1 MNLNPVSGLIDPLIH
16 LEDSRYTHI
25 EELLKRAHQAGIKHL
40 IWGGTHPEKDMQR
53 SLPNFSLSPNIWRAY
68 GLHPAQIETSKI
80 QNQLQAL
87 QQAIDQKGTVA
98 MGEIGLD
105 ARNNMPDILMQEEVF
120 LNQLEIARDA
130 NLPVI
135 IHAAKAWGRVLLKLK
150 QFGKLPA
157 GGLLHCFSASPQLVT
172 EFTKMDLLMSFGG
185 LATYEKAKKV
195 RLALQA
201 VPISLLA
208 VESDGPDHPWAQA
221 TRPHSEPSDL
231 PSIYGVLSKIRNES
245 PGLLAVCVTRNLYQ
259 TFPGLLNNS

>member
-1 MNLNPVSGLIDPLIH
+1 MNLNPVAGLIDPLIH
-16 LEDSRYTHI
+16 LEDERYTNI
-25 EELLKRAHQAGIKHL
+25 EDVLLRAHQAGVKHL
-40 IWGGTHPEKDMQR
+40 IWAGTAPQQDALR
-53 SLPNFSLSPNIWRAY
+53 PSPIFTQSPHIWRSY
-68 GLHPAQIETSKI
+68 GLHPAQIQASEI
-80 QNQLQAL
+80 QNHLQTL
-87 QQAIDQKGTVA
+87 QHVVQQDDTVA
-98 MGEIGLD
+98 VGEIGLD
-105 ARNNMPDILMQEEVF
+105 ARKNMPEMLMQEEVF

-157 GGLLHCFSASPQLVT
+157 GGLLHCFSASPQLVA

-195 RLALQA
+195 RLALKA

-221 TRPHSEPSDL
+221 SRSYSEPADL
-231 PSIYGVLSKIRNES
+231 PLVYGRLSELRGES
-245 PGLLAVCVTRNLYQ
+245 PGLLVVSVTHNLYQ
-259 TFPGLLNNS
+259 TFPGLRAKM